1 MCAACDPM
9 ANEDDDCCSD
19 CECAARTMGNKV
31 AQVCSIPAPD
41 GTGEAAPRQCIDT
54 CRKEGFVCTKM
65 GRKDDC
71 CFGLTCDTSGKCVK
85 DCTNVKCGRTGDKP
99 CCPGSVCVNH
109 HCTECPEDI
118 GCSECPNGKGNSPL
132 GSVVSMT
139 KVCADVS
146 DRVGQATCGDVTC
159 NAICSLAC
167 GGPPK
172 DGMKYA
178 ASNCNNARGG
188 NCQGVQSTF
197 TPFPDFKGGPC
208 CGCNSCD
215 QVPE

>member
-1 MCAACDPM
+1 VQRVTQWPMKMTIAAQIVNVLPEPWATKLLRSVQFLHQM
-9 ANEDDDCCSD
+9 AQEKLRPGS
-19 CECAARTMGNKV
+19 ASTR
-31 AQVCSIPAPD
+31 
-41 GTGEAAPRQCIDT
+41 
-54 CRKEGFVCTKM
+54 EGFVCTKM